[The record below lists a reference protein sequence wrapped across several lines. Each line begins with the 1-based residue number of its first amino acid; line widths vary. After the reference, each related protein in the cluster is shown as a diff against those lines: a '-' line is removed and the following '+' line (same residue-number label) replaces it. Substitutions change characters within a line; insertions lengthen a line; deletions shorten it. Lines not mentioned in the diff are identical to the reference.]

1 MSRLA
6 TASVCILTYNSES
19 DIQRCLQAVLKQ
31 SYPVERIIV
40 VDNASS
46 DQTCRI
52 VRTFGEKVQLIV
64 NTVNSG
70 FAPGQNQA
78 ISHTESD
85 YVLVLNPDVVISPN
99 YIALQVEWMERH
111 PKVGS
116 TTGQLVLASN
126 PAVMDSAGIDM
137 TAARKAWDLGGG
149 ENVGN
154 WQQSGEIFGV
164 SGAAPVYARR
174 MIEDVRIEGQF
185 FDESYFAYKEDV
197 DVAWRARLLGWQSYY
212 IAEAKAI
219 HERGWKYE
227 GRKSRKQVPLFL
239 RRHSYQNRI
248 YTIIKNEPIN
258 WHLPITAARLLALE
272 LIQIGYITLFEPQ
285 LLKCWATITLSL
297 PRLLRQRKLLQRR
310 IHERKGKH

>member
-19 DIQRCLQAVLKQ
+19 DIERCLHAVLKQ

-85 YVLVLNPDVVISPN
+85 YVLVLNPDVVISPD

-137 TAARKAWDLGGG
+137 NAARKAWDLGGG

-154 WQQSGEIFGV
+154 WQQSREIFGV

-212 IAEAKAI
+212 MAEAKAI

-227 GRKSRKQVPLFL
+227 GRKGRKQVPLFL

-272 LIQIGYITLFEPQ
+272 LVQIGYITLFEPQ
-285 LLKCWATITLSL
+285 LLRCWATITLSL
-297 PRLLRQRKLLQRR
+297 PRLLRQRKLLHRR
-310 IHERKGKH
+310 IHKRKREN